1 MSDFDRWLAQILSF
15 DPVLGVSQKDKERFT
30 FCIKLIVQRYQE
42 QLGNSSLFSKLQK
55 ITVTTG
61 RNPVLSAN
69 NVIGLDQFL
78 NHEIYVSFFDYPDF
92 DSSIDSHELAHEA
105 LNYLL
110 PEPESPD
117 ANNLVHYA
125 YNMAEQNPHLPYLVY
140 KDIKYHNWLQFFR
153 LDRTAFRYRLSYA
166 DLGLLLKDRD
176 KIRAEI
182 KAGTAPQ
189 WPNHY
194 WPY

>member
-15 DPVLGVSQKDKERFT
+15 DPVLGISQKDGERFT
-30 FCIKLIVQRYQE
+30 FCIKLIMRRYQE
-42 QLGNSSLFSKLQK
+42 QLGDSSLFSKLQK

-69 NVIGLDQFL
+69 NAIGLDQFV
-78 NHEIYVSFFDYPDF
+78 NHEIYVSFFDYPYF
-92 DSSIDSHELAHEA
+92 DSSIDGHELAHEA

-110 PEPESPD
+110 PGSLD

-125 YNMAEQNPHLPYLVY
+125 YNLAEQNLHSPYLVY
-140 KDIKYHNWLQFFR
+140 EDIKYHNWLQFFR

-182 KAGTAPQ
+182 KAGIAPQ
-189 WPNHY
+189 SPNRY
-194 WPY
+194 WP